1 MINKDDLD
9 VCTLRVLDKLDKMDS
24 KINALVDAHKVMGTK
39 VFDSTDVK
47 KMLNISGSTLWRY
60 YTYKGLKSY
69 KNKQGRRCFRY
80 DDIMEFILE
89 EM

>member
-9 VCTLRVLDKLDKMDS
+9 VCTLWVLDKLDKMDS

-47 KMLNISGSTLWRY
+47 NAQYFRKYTLVLLY
-60 YTYKGLKSY
+60 L
-69 KNKQGRRCFRY
+69 
-80 DDIMEFILE
+80 
-89 EM
+89 